1 MAWTKVCIHMYAR
14 SYRRFDASPV
24 TVTCLS
30 HHSDG
35 VMGVYDAALSAVLER
50 WKVTTLPP
58 SKPFGRLMSD
68 ATKSHGLQNL
78 QCLVTGS
85 MIHAPDCL
93 ARIGTDMPRS

>member
-35 VMGVYDAALSAVLER
+35 VMGVYDAALSAVMESHH
-50 WKVTTLPP
+50 VTSIETFRPTHVGCDEVSWFAEL
-58 SKPFGRLMSD
+58 
-68 ATKSHGLQNL
+68 T
-78 QCLVTGS
+78 
-85 MIHAPDCL
+85 
-93 ARIGTDMPRS
+93 MPGNRQHDTCS